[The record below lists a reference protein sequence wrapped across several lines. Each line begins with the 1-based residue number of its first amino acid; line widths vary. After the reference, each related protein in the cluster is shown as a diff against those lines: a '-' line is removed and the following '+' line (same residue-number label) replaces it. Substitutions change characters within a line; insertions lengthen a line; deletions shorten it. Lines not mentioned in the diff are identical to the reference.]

1 MKRVASRRLLAA
13 VVLTACSSFLPLSA
27 VHAET
32 PEKPRIALVMKSLAN
47 EFFLTMEDGA
57 KAYQKEHADRFELV
71 SNGIKDETD
80 TSSQIRIV
88 EQMIVSGV
96 DALVIAPA
104 DSKALVPV
112 VKKALDAGIVVV
124 NIDNR
129 FDPQVLQAKKIGV
142 PFVGPDN
149 RKGARLVGEYLAKR
163 LKAGDEVGIIEGVST
178 TTNAQQ
184 RTAGFRDAMDAA
196 GMKIVSLQSGNWEI
210 EKGNAVASAML
221 NEHPDLKALLAG
233 NDSMALGAVSA
244 VRAAGRA
251 GQVKVVGYDNIQ
263 AIKPMLKDGRVLAT
277 ADQFAAACLAGA
289 TGRSPGRL
297 VAGAASWQPQFLR
310 SRLRVAYATSPCAG
324 LARLAQRLRP
334 SPWRSDGALREGR
347 RAGPRHGTRRCPDV
361 SPRKPW
367 RRTPGA

>member
-1 MKRVASRRLLAA
+1 
-13 VVLTACSSFLPLSA
+13 
-27 VHAET
+27 
-32 PEKPRIALVMKSLAN
+32 MKSLAN

-129 FDPQVLQAKKIGV
+129 FDPQVLQAKIGV

-163 LKAGDEVGIIEGVST
+163 LKAGDEVGIIEGSPRPPMPSSAPPASGMRWTRRDEDRLPCSRATGKSRRATRWFRRCST
-178 TTNAQQ
+178 SIRTSRRCSPATTAWPSARYQ
-184 RTAGFRDAMDAA
+184 RC
-196 GMKIVSLQSGNWEI
+196 
-210 EKGNAVASAML
+210 
-221 NEHPDLKALLAG
+221 
-233 NDSMALGAVSA
+233 
-244 VRAAGRA
+244 AAGRA
-251 GQVKVVGYDNIQ
+251 GQVKVVGDNIQ
-263 AIKPMLKDGRVLAT
+263 AI
-277 ADQFAAACLAGA
+277 ADAQGWPGAGHCRPVRREA
-289 TGRSPGRL
+289 GGVRYPDRARCSPGK
-297 VAGAASWQPQFLR
+297 
-310 SRLRVAYATSPCAG
+310 
-324 LARLAQRLRP
+324 
-334 SPWRSDGALREGR
+334 
-347 RAGPRHGTRRCPDV
+347 PRNM
-361 SPRKPW
+361 
-367 RRTPGA
+367 RRTAWSRRLSSW